1 MDVFMREV
9 CSSYDEPICTTEV
22 TFPFSTIIHNISAK
36 LPHNRLSIGIVV
48 AYLSIQ
54 ISHHHKQIISVLV

>member
-1 MDVFMREV
+1 MDVFMRED

-22 TFPFSTIIHNISAK
+22 TLPLSIVIHNTNAK
-36 LPHNRLSIGIVV
+36 LPNNLLSIVIVV

-54 ISHHHKQIISVLV
+54 ISHHHN